1 MSDDSNRGEAEAVAR
16 ALRRVRVSRRLVLG
30 GLLAS
35 APGLAAADSST
46 RVAASRRAVV
56 MANDPR
62 LRTRLPLL
70 AQKSIS
76 VIRPRDLLVLDFAF
90 VNLAR
95 AAGKQ
100 PRLTRIRAG
109 VGARLI
115 VGHAPQAIAE
125 SAYFKTDG
133 QKVPTVDKKG
143 EIPPPHPQGFIPI
156 SPDAAQA
163 LIAEPSRVAFEMPAD
178 VGFLDYSLQ
187 GLLQACRDWPLALDG
202 AAIPPPAE
210 TQLLAFSGVSL
221 QSASA
226 VLAASLAQTRS
237 PAFDKRV
244 DVASRRVA
252 DAIAASPNAA
262 EMDVDALVGREL
274 SAAGLDTSRLT
285 AGQTQAVFGLVEAT
299 ALSRVTAERRPPLAV
314 RPRPPH
320 PPRDD
325 VTAIELPYRLIQ
337 SPLPGAGFEHTAK
350 APPATGRTELWHTR
364 LGKRRAAPADDQ
376 PRVDDRAVL
385 PLRALWSPDYP
396 APIEPSGDWALSG
409 LDRQMLVDLT
419 ANQVTA
425 EKDGKPYT
433 PRPTKAKRLMLS
445 ALGGWLDSEGQW
457 SRRPFTADISGWKHQ
472 TAMARDHYVRVVYAG
487 FLFPFGHAASLVKE
501 TQRKFFVQ
509 PNGDRVAVLIQ
520 RCFIIVRERTRT
532 FPVPNQPHDGRAF
545 PFTQVD
551 IVTQVTPDLASPGK
565 DGPPGKPTGSR
576 LDDVNYPALT
586 PSHFR
591 QAFLPVL
598 EGGLPITGDCLFQVI
613 ARDAAGRQ
621 IGFSTPLMFVSEL
634 RNNQVQ
640 LAPISAFYN
649 KLDPA
654 RLRRP
659 LGGQIV
665 QFTQGPAQGDGAMP
679 ADSITLNSGLLTPHT
694 VYAPA
699 FHPTLKGAEVRLP
712 AVESMLGKAGA
723 QAVTYPQTYLDHGF
737 DPPDAAETARKNPGE
752 VFLTLVSPGPGSGS
766 SEKLGGLMSP
776 NLKPS
781 ALSRRFGAVG
791 GAGGAAKFLGGQ
803 FDPADFIPA
812 DVKLLGVFPL
822 RDILNVI
829 DFASALSSEDAT
841 TLDKVPR
848 LTNLD
853 LLYKV
858 EASFHIRQSDLKG
871 VGEIFKP
878 SDNAVL
884 DITAKTVV
892 WRDGVKAAETG
903 INGSLTDFR
912 INLFGCLIIN
922 FDKLAFAVSP
932 GAKPD
937 VTVNLDPENGVMF
950 GGPLSFINQLKNYLP
965 ANGFSDPPGLSV
977 TPAGITASYSLGLP
991 PVSIGVMTLQN
1002 VSVGAAFNLPF
1013 DGRPPSA
1020 RFNFAER
1027 HSPFCLTIS
1036 AIGGGGFVAL
1046 CVDTGGVQEVEA
1058 ALEFGAQIAIDL
1070 GVASGS
1076 VYVKGGFYF
1085 HWKDQGATSLVELE
1099 AYVELGG
1106 HLSVLGIISV
1116 TLVFHLGL
1124 TYEKNGDTG
1133 RLYGQATLTV
1143 EIDILFFSVSVG
1155 VTVERQFAGSKDPL
1169 FIDLVKPDHWHDY
1182 CAAFAA

>member
-1 MSDDSNRGEAEAVAR
+1 MSDDSNRREADEVAR
-16 ALRRVRVSRRLVLG
+16 ALRRIRVSRRLVLG

-35 APGLAAADSST
+35 TPGLAAADASAP
-46 RVAASRRAVV
+46 VAAQRRAVL

-62 LRTRLPLL
+62 ISTRLPLL

-95 AAGKQ
+95 ASGKP

-125 SAYFKTDG
+125 SAYFSTAG
-133 QKVPTVDKKG
+133 QQVPTIDKKG
-143 EIPPPHPQGFIPI
+143 NLAPPQAQGSIPV
-156 SPDAAQA
+156 SPDAARA
-163 LIAEPSRVAFEMPAD
+163 LIAEPSRLAFEMPAD

-210 TQLLAFSGVSL
+210 TQLLTFSGVSL
-221 QSASA
+221 QAAAA
-226 VLAASLAQTRS
+226 VLAASLAQTRG
-237 PAFDKRV
+237 PAFDQRV

-252 DAIAASPNAA
+252 DTLAASPNVA
-262 EMDVDALVGREL
+262 EIDVDAVVAREL

-285 AGQTQAVFGLVEAT
+285 AGQTQAVLGLVEAS

-320 PPRDD
+320 PPRED

-337 SPLPGAGFEHTAK
+337 SPLPGAGFEHAAE
-350 APPATGRTELWHTR
+350 APPSLGRAELWHTR
-364 LGKRRAAPADDQ
+364 LGKRRAAPAADL

-433 PRPTKAKRLMLS
+433 PRPTKARRLMMS

-457 SRRPFTADISGWKHQ
+457 TRRPFTADISGWKHQ

-501 TQRKFFVQ
+501 TQRKFVVQ
-509 PNGDRVAVLIQ
+509 PDGGRVAVLIQ

-545 PFTQVD
+545 PFTQID
-551 IVTQVTPDLASPGK
+551 IVTQVTPDLANPGLT
-565 DGPPGKPTGSR
+565 GSAGAPTGSR
-576 LDDVNYPALT
+576 LAGSNYSSTAEY
-586 PSHFR
+586 R

-598 EGGLPITGDCLFQVI
+598 LGGAPVSGDCLFQAI
-613 ARDAAGRQ
+613 GRDAAGRQ

-634 RNNQVQ
+634 RNNSAQ
-640 LAPISAFYN
+640 LAPIEAFYN
-649 KLDPA
+649 NLAIA
-654 RLRRP
+654 RRRRP
-659 LGGQIV
+659 LGGAIL
-665 QFTQGPAQGDGAMP
+665 QFTQGPAEGDGAMP
-679 ADSITLNSGLLTPHT
+679 TDSITLGSGRLSPHT

-699 FHPTLKGAEVRLP
+699 FHPTVTEAEVRLP
-712 AVESMLGKAGA
+712 AVETMLGKAGA
-723 QAVTYPQTYLDHGF
+723 QAVNYSQAYLDSGF
-737 DPPDAAETARKNPGE
+737 DPPDAAATARKNPGE
-752 VFLTLVSPGPGSGS
+752 VFLNLVSPGPGSGS

-791 GAGGAAKFLGGQ
+791 GAGGAAKFLAGE

-822 RDILNVI
+822 RDILKVI
-829 DFASALSSEDAT
+829 DFTSALSSNDAA
-841 TLDKVPR
+841 TLGEIPR

-853 LLYKV
+853 LLDKV
-858 EASFHIRQSDLKG
+858 EVSFHLRQDNLKG

-878 SDNAVL
+878 GNAAVL
-884 DITAKTVV
+884 DITAKTVI
-892 WRDGVKAAETG
+892 WRDGVTAAETG

-922 FDKLAFAVSP
+922 FDRLAFAVSP

-937 VTVNLDPENGVMF
+937 VTVNLDPEDGVMF

-991 PVSIGVMTLQN
+991 PISIGVMTLQN

-1027 HSPFCLTIS
+1027 QSPFSLTIS

-1085 HWKDQGATSLVELE
+1085 HWMDQGATSLVELE